1 MAGIATLSTVAIVVP
16 MLDEERALPALVE
29 RLARLDPQPH
39 EVVAVDGGSRDR
51 SPALAEAAG
60 WRVLATE
67 AGRGRQ
73 INAGVEAASGE
84 LVVVLHADTVPPRDM
99 VAVIAQTLADPR
111 TALAGF
117 TPIIRGPDRT
127 RWGTTAHNWAK
138 TWYAPLI
145 FRPHLFLRGCR
156 LLFGDHAM
164 FFRRA
169 QFLECGGC
177 DPQARVME
185 EADLC
190 IRLTRFGRVRLLGR
204 TVETSDRRI
213 ARWGAL
219 KANWIYLKVG
229 VLWGLGARRRL
240 ERYYPDVR

>member
-1 MAGIATLSTVAIVVP
+1 MSVSVVIP
-16 MLDEERALPALVE
+16 MLNEERALP
-29 RLARLDPQPH
+29 RLIAVLAALDPPPG
-39 EVVAVDGGSRDR
+39 EVLAVDGGSDDA
-51 SPALAEAAG
+51 SCALAHAAG
-60 WRVLATE
+60 WRVIACE
-67 AGRGRQ
+67 RGRARQ
-73 INAGVEAASGE
+73 INAGVAAAAGEA
-84 LVVVLHADTVPPRDM
+84 VVVLHADTIPPRDM
-99 VAVIAQTLADPR
+99 VAVIQSALADSR

-117 TPIIRGPDRT
+117 TPIIRGPRKV

-145 FRPHLFLRGCR
+145 FHPLRFARGLR

-169 QFLECGGC
+169 QYLAVGGC
-177 DPQARVME
+177 DPEARVME

-190 IRLTRFGRVRLLGR
+190 LRLGALGRVRLLAR

-213 ARWGAL
+213 AEWGPL

-229 VLWGLGARRRL
+229 VLWAVGARDRL